1 MVVRP
6 LSLKSNF
13 AWTLSGNV
21 VYSACQWGMLV
32 LLAKLGTPAT
42 VGEFALAVAIAAPVI
57 TFACFNLRAVQAT
70 DARRERDFGDYLQL
84 RLMALTVAIL
94 VIVAIAHSTNQDS
107 SSLAVILIIA
117 FAKALEAVSDV
128 IFGLPPAA

>member
-1 MVVRP
+1 MLTPFTRSEDERIAASTVVVRP

-42 VGEFALAVAIAAPVI
+42 VGEFALAVAIA
-57 TFACFNLRAVQAT
+57 
-70 DARRERDFGDYLQL
+70 
-84 RLMALTVAIL
+84 
-94 VIVAIAHSTNQDS
+94 VAIAYSTNQDS
-107 SSLAVILIIA
+107 DLYDRARASTEYAQA
-117 FAKALEAVSDV
+117 
-128 IFGLPPAA
+128 